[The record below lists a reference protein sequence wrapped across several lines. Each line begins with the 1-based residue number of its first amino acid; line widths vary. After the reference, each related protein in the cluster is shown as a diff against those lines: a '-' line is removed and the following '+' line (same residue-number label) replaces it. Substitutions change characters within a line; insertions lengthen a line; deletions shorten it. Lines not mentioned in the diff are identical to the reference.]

1 MYSMVTGSVTVE
13 YRHHPLPV
21 SLQDKSDSVRLDVLV
36 IDCGSCVVL
45 ISIRRPFRATCP
57 LRVQTKVPAGE
68 GGSLCTMHSIIVVL
82 PSLMLFGL
90 SVSAMS

>member
-1 MYSMVTGSVTVE
+1 MITGSVTIE
-13 YRHHPLPV
+13 YQCLPLPV
-21 SLQDKSDSVRLDVLV
+21 SLQDESDSVRLDVLV
-36 IDCGSCVVL
+36 ADCGSYVVL
-45 ISIRRPFRATCP
+45 ISIRRPFLATSP

-90 SVSAMS
+90 IVSAMS